1 MAAQKAPSVV
11 YYVFRGFLLLCLRLV
26 CCRYLEQVF
35 TPFSCSVVKPLLFFM
50 VFRQGLFIWLS
61 ACVFEVIVITR

>member
-26 CCRYLEQVF
+26 CCRYPEQVL
-35 TPFSCSVVKPLLFFM
+35 TPFPALL
-50 VFRQGLFIWLS
+50 
-61 ACVFEVIVITR
+61 